1 MGRMGVEQED
11 LVNNSEYVETLI
23 SRYSQYIDEYKF
35 DALRHKIHDPLHGK
49 DGDDKEWLTDIYN
62 SLMGKPSHRLIVTSP
77 CSIAYWYLIYA
88 IQILEDNNV
97 LINGVLE
104 HNENSIEPLYGFEF
118 NDNKHLTISSDT
130 IPEHFFNGSKFLRSK
145 IYIKAQKIGKEAFK
159 DVHMYNSSLYI
170 EEGCEE
176 IDKHAL
182 EGDILQ
188 SIYLPKSLKRLGL
201 QTFNRDIVSRLHYNG
216 TSSEYIELLKNSGW
230 KKIPKSH
237 RPVFC
242 SDNIV
247 WSGLDLTTL

>member
-11 LVNNSEYVETLI
+11 LVNNSEYVEALI

-35 DALRHKIHDPLHGK
+35 DVLRQKIYDPDSK
-49 DGDDKEWLTDIYN
+49 EDGDDKEWLIDTYN
-62 SLMGKPSHRLIVTSP
+62 SLMGKPSPRLIVTSP

-88 IQILEDNNV
+88 IQILEDSNM

-118 NDNKHLTISSDT
+118 NDNDHLTISSDI

-145 IYIKAQKIGKEAFK
+145 IYIKARKIKKEAFK
-159 DVHMYNSSLYI
+159 NVHMYNSSLHI

-188 SIYLPKSLKRLGL
+188 SIYLPKSLKWLGL
-201 QTFNRDIVSRLHYNG
+201 QTFNRDIVSHLYYAG
-216 TSSEYIELLKNSGW
+216 TSTEYIELLKNSGW
-230 KKIPKSH
+230 KKIPKAH

-242 SDNIV
+242 SDKTI
-247 WSGLDLTTL
+247 WGGLDLTTL